1 MANNRKNLI
10 TLLKIIFSV
19 LLIYFIF
26 NKIPFKDVWAVLKTS
41 NPWLLTIALLFLL
54 LSKVFKALRLNLYF
68 HQLNIPIT
76 QKSNFKLYLLG
87 MFYNLFLPGGIGG
100 DAYKGYVIRDKF
112 EVNTKSVVT
121 VFLLDRLS
129 GLLVIVN
136 YTCILAL
143 LLKNEVLQP
152 YNYLF
157 ILVILLSLFVFW
169 FINKKY
175 FSFVYPVFWKSIGY
189 SLVVQLVQLLSVVF
203 IIKSLYV
210 KGNMIAYLFIF
221 FISSMVSVLPVT
233 IGGFGS
239 RELVFF
245 YGAEWLKL
253 DQSTS
258 LSISILFFFLT
269 AILSLTGIYYHFKK
283 PELKLEST

>member
-1 MANNRKNLI
+1 MK
-10 TLLKIIFSV
+10 FCS
-19 LLIYFIF
+19 
-26 NKIPFKDVWAVLKTS
+26 
-41 NPWLLTIALLFLL
+41 
-54 LSKVFKALRLNLYF
+54 
-68 HQLNIPIT
+68 PIT
-76 QKSNFKLYLLG
+76 IFLYWLSC
-87 MFYNLFLPGGIGG
+87 
-100 DAYKGYVIRDKF
+100 
-112 EVNTKSVVT
+112 SV
-121 VFLLDRLS
+121 
-129 GLLVIVN
+129 
-136 YTCILAL
+136 
-143 LLKNEVLQP
+143 
-152 YNYLF
+152 YLF
-157 ILVILLSLFVFW
+157 FGSSIKNISHSFILF
-169 FINKKY
+169 
-175 FSFVYPVFWKSIGY
+175 FWKSIGY

-233 IGGFGS
+233 IGGIGS

>member
-1 MANNRKNLI
+1 MANNRKNLF
-10 TLLKIIFSV
+10 TLLKIIFSA

-26 NKIPFKDVWAVLKTS
+26 SKIPFRDVWAVLKTS

-100 DAYKGYVIRDKF
+100 DAYKGYVIQDKF

-121 VFLLDRLS
+121 VFVLDRLS
-129 GLLVIVN
+129 GFLVIVN

-152 YNYLF
+152 FNYLF

-175 FSFVYPVFWKSIGY
+175 FAFVYPVFWKSIGY
-189 SLVVQLVQLLSVVF
+189 SLLVQLLQLLSVVF

-210 KGNMIAYLFIF
+210 KGHMIAYLFIF
-221 FISSMVSVLPVT
+221 FISSMVSVLPIT
-233 IGGFGS
+233 IGGIGS

-253 DQSTS
+253 DQGTS

-269 AILSLTGIYYHFKK
+269 AILSLIGIYYHFKE
-283 PELKLEST
+283 PELKLESN